1 MKKNVLLSALAMAS
15 APLASYATADLSEQ
29 IKNTTTDW
37 TGASDLSIDK
47 GVITSPNGTAV
58 SQTIKLY
65 KGDYTLSWEANT
77 NATVKVNGKALSSG
91 GKFTVSDETADV
103 VIRIESEDGVRS
115 FTIGGFTLTLDFDF
129 KKNVYAPLIALY
141 NTASASIVSTTDEK
155 VSDTAAEFINGKAS
169 NLISEGATLVTE
181 ISKFNSDDVAYD
193 IYVSYKLYNKLE
205 GTDIY
210 NKVDDFKDRAEAQGA
225 NAKAYLAAN
234 EAIYTQEQAL
244 NGATES
250 INSLTLV
257 ADVPNIEDNYPTTGK
272 KQTYVTKKAADA
284 KTAATTYISNYR
296 ANADAAL
303 TEGTAVDVCTS
314 DENESYTTEASKLVT
329 AYKESINAAATNYEN
344 YAVIANRIAALRT
357 TWTTANETI
366 LGLLEYKT
374 STAADLYYNLYQV
387 ALGELNGVDNII
399 DDIENTKNGKG
410 TPVDE
415 AAAHYDSNNGKLDE
429 CESQIKELQTKWTDK
444 AKAVKQAYADA
455 NAAIEDAQKDLTA
468 IQDGLKAADITDYD
482 TDVTEI
488 QTLIDNLTTTVTD
501 KTKASGKSEDDI
513 DKYYGDGTTGQF
525 STDLGAITTKIA
537 ELKEKTNAALL
548 NYNAWQEVQEAVSG
562 LKFDNVKKKVQA
574 LKSKD
579 SKYTV
584 DSKYATTE
592 TSIQTSIDALLAEA
606 EAAYD
611 AKTCAT
617 YVTVDEDGYTIIG
630 LAETTQSKVD
640 EISTA
645 ISSYETKATEGRDAY
660 NEIATAVKSYND
672 AIAALR
678 NEVDDTNVTVYSN
691 GEATSDTYGSKI
703 KALESKVNKI
713 TTELSSALAKEDVEH
728 HDALVALKATA
739 TNEENASIV
748 TEANTLKGTY
758 ANDKAQ
764 YEKDKATK
772 AFDQTIKQAE
782 NLVSGVKIGE
792 YTKEEVGTAYDDLQE
807 EENELI
813 NLLDEE
819 TAKIE
824 KARTSG
830 DISEASSMLTEVTND
845 ISKINVRVD
854 AFNKKVQAAK
864 AKVTANATAYDEA
877 MGYIVEIEAQ
887 LNGDAAQGIVGVK
900 ALNED
905 ESRDEE
911 FAEKV
916 TNLTAKI
923 EAQRAAIEADK
934 AAETLADETDDEGN
948 VTKGTYTKTIKP
960 ALDEILNEVN
970 AARDAADASTKNWQ
984 AYQEVLAEIIL
995 TKVEK
1000 AVADARTAVDE
1011 MAGDD
1016 AAKAYYED
1024 LVKGYEGELKNIKAD
1039 NETAYNAP
1047 KRNSVKVKDG
1057 LIARID
1063 ALKENANKVAQDIA
1077 DNKSYYKDQSERA
1090 GEIESLYKEEYNSIS
1105 KGDLTTKAKEYL
1117 ERLTQEK
1124 AKLDEATS
1132 TIEDAY
1138 KAGESKDKDTE
1149 IRESLNSIE
1158 AVIKGIKDEQ
1168 SANYD
1173 EYVAADNLTRWN
1185 NFNGAVDEAKEAFKS
1200 AVETINDF
1208 SALKNEAF
1216 VDLIAPNV
1224 AKAST
1229 TINGILTDLNSLWD
1243 KAHEEYIAAVSPAL
1257 YDQDESN
1264 KVEAEDYLD
1273 KINKALT
1280 ELDEA
1285 VNAKAKPYFQDEYDK
1300 QYSSYEDA
1308 VKELQDAEMQTIIY
1322 HDVFYTENS
1331 TAFAFAD
1338 VKAILDRAR
1347 NALDEKFLATKIDGF
1362 LVEFDGIKDM
1372 IASDQEKVA
1381 VNDWAK
1387 LVGELN
1393 VQTKEETENLENF
1406 EYITGE
1412 VGEDYKSNTI
1422 KSYEELVAKTITE
1435 AKAKYDKIVDGQ
1447 HYTKLPSVKALLK
1460 EFNESTL
1467 YAEAQ
1472 AKAGENTQNLAAY
1485 NDLMERIAKVQ
1496 AELDDAN
1503 AFVDGYVISDDC
1515 GGDGYQS
1522 TLDGYKQ
1529 TVENGKK
1536 NGGLVDGKQTM
1547 LDNLTTLSENIAGM
1561 YAKATEKE
1569 LLRIELE
1576 LDNLRKDQNNAA
1588 KAVVGDKE
1596 KEAAVEGYN
1605 EKIAEVTTTFTT
1617 LTEGDDFETM
1627 EDSEKQENLVA
1638 IEKEIAR
1645 LRAELTDF
1653 YSSTLGATTYQELTD
1668 AINEVKSDCTAETT
1682 VLDGCSDQ
1690 VKTEYEDELAELTQ
1704 AINDLQSDLDGYNS
1718 ENTVLFYK
1726 DKVSDETAEL
1736 ANKLKDLTDK
1746 ITAAQKPYTDNE
1758 NAYKELTAQIETEL
1772 QKALDDLKTKVGTF
1786 KFTFP
1791 LDEDYNT
1798 ANESDYIKRF
1808 ADIQTAIDDQK
1819 DAIDKAY
1826 TAGKNA
1832 AIGEVETAGGLTS
1845 NSKLEEA
1852 SNIKSE
1858 ITDLD
1863 KNVTYWER
1871 NNNIWDSQ
1879 YSKGEPSLRDL
1890 YNEVSTTLNSSTNK
1904 YMTGVKE
1911 ELTEKLDAIY
1921 KGIIAVRLYN
1931 YYAFTKDYVTE
1942 DIYGEELKDE
1952 NGEKV
1957 ELKTLDYLTEADP
1970 AVQTRIA
1977 ELATQLTELN
1987 TDAEEEAYKLG
1998 DVNRDKNIMVDDYQS
2013 IVAIAIGR
2021 DTADEG
2027 TLKFA
2032 AADVNEDGA
2041 INVGD
2046 ATAVMNLVLGKTT
2059 VSNVSAVRRAA
2070 LAPATTEDVIE
2081 LTADDNNGTKRIA
2094 ISLKNTRAYVGMQ
2107 LDVTLPV
2114 GVTLVGEE
2122 LGSRAEGHKLYSNDL
2137 ANGTHRILVSSM
2149 ENAEFNA
2156 NDDAV
2161 IYLEVSGQLA
2171 NRITVSNVLLS
2182 DGAGKVYKAIGGGT
2196 GDTTGISGVSENLT
2210 LKEKIYSVGGQ
2221 MMQTIKKGINII
2233 RNSDGSTKKIMGK

>member
-65 KGDYTLSWEANT
+65 KGDYTLSWGSNT

-103 VIRIESEDGVRS
+103 VIRIESTDGVRS

-193 IYVSYKLYNKLE
+193 IYVSYKLYNRLE

-210 NKVDDFKDRAEAQGA
+210 NKVDDFKYRAEAQGA

-244 NGATES
+244 NDATES
-250 INSLTLV
+250 IKSLTLV
-257 ADVPNIEDNYPTTGK
+257 ADVSNIKDNYPTTEK
-272 KQTYVTKKAADA
+272 KQTYVTNKTADT
-284 KTAATTYISNYR
+284 KTAATDYINSYR
-296 ANADAAL
+296 AEADAAL
-303 TEGTAVDVCTS
+303 KGDKAVDVCTS
-314 DENESYTTEASKLVT
+314 DKNASYTTEASKLVD
-329 AYKESINAAATNYEN
+329 AYTQAINVAATNYDK
-344 YAVIANRIAALRT
+344 YAEVANMIAALRT
-357 TWTTANETI
+357 TWTTANKTI
-366 LGLLEYKT
+366 LGLLENKT
-374 STAADLYYNLYQV
+374 STAADLYYNLYQK
-387 ALGELNGVDNII
+387 ALGELNEVDNLI

-410 TPVDE
+410 TPVDN
-415 AAAHYDSNNGKLDE
+415 ATAYYDSNKQKLNG
-429 CESQIKELQTKWTDK
+429 CESQITELQTKWTDK
-444 AKAVKQAYADA
+444 ANAVKKAYAGAD
-455 NAAIEDAQKDLTA
+455 AAIADAQKALTA
-468 IQDGLKAADITDYD
+468 IQDDLKAAEITDYD
-482 TDVTEI
+482 KDVTEI

-513 DKYYGDGTTGQF
+513 DMYYGDGTTGQF
-525 STDLGAITTKIA
+525 STDLGTITTKIA
-537 ELKEKTNAALL
+537 ELKTNTNAALL
-548 NYNAWQEVQEAVSG
+548 NYNAWQKVQEAVSD
-562 LKFDNVKKKVQA
+562 LKFNEVKKRVQA

-579 SKYTV
+579 SQYTV
-584 DSKYATTE
+584 GSKYATTE
-592 TSIQTSIDALLAEA
+592 TSIQTSIEALLDEA
-606 EAAYD
+606 KAAYK

-617 YVTVDEDGYTIIG
+617 YVTVGEDGYKIIG
-630 LAETTQSKVD
+630 LAETTQSKVT
-640 EISTA
+640 EISAA
-645 ISSYETKATEGRDAY
+645 INSYETMATEGRDAY
-660 NEIATAVKSYND
+660 NGIATAVERYNG
-672 AIAALR
+672 AIAALKK
-678 NEVDDTNVTVYSN
+678 EVDDTNVTVYSN

-703 KALESKVNKI
+703 KALESKVTKI
-713 TTELSSALAKEDVEH
+713 TTELLAARAKEDVEH
-728 HDALVALKATA
+728 HDALVTLETTA

-758 ANDKAQ
+758 ASDKDQ
-764 YEKDKATK
+764 YETDKATK
-772 AFDQTIKQAE
+772 AFEQTIKQAE
-782 NLVSGVKIGE
+782 NLVSGVKIYE

-807 EENELI
+807 EETELRT
-813 NLLDEE
+813 LLAVEK
-819 TAKIE
+819 AKID
-824 KARTSG
+824 KAKTSG

-845 ISKINVRVD
+845 ISKIKVRVD
-854 AFNKKVQAAK
+854 AFNKKVKDAK
-864 AKVTANATAYDEA
+864 AKVTANATVYDEA
-877 MGYIVEIEAQ
+877 MDYIAKIEDL
-887 LNGDAAQGIVGVK
+887 LNGNAAQEIVGVK
-900 ALNED
+900 DLNKD

-916 TNLTAKI
+916 TTLTAKI
-923 EAQRAAIEADK
+923 ETQKTAIAADK
-934 AAETLADETDDEGN
+934 DAETLADETDEGN
-948 VTKGTYTKTIKP
+948 VTKDTYTKTIKP
-960 ALDEILNEVN
+960 ALDEILKEVN
-970 AARDAADASTKNWQ
+970 ATRDAAVASTNNWK
-984 AYQEVLAEIIL
+984 AYQEVLAEINL

-1000 AVADARTAVDE
+1000 AVIAARTAVDE
-1011 MAGDD
+1011 MAGND
-1016 AAKAYYED
+1016 AAKAYYEK
-1024 LVKGYEGELKNIKAD
+1024 LVKGYEDELEDIKAD
-1039 NETAYNAP
+1039 NKTAYNAP
-1047 KRNSVKVKDG
+1047 KRNSVDVKTG
-1057 LIARID
+1057 LIDRID
-1063 ALKENANKVAQDIA
+1063 VLKENANKVAQDIA
-1077 DNKSYYKDQSERA
+1077 DNKSYYEDQSKRA
-1090 GEIESLYKEEYNSIS
+1090 GNIESSYDEIYNSIS

-1124 AKLDEATS
+1124 AELDKAKKN
-1132 TIEDAY
+1132 IEDAY

-1149 IRESLNSIE
+1149 IQGSLNSIE
-1158 AVIKGIKDEQ
+1158 TAIKGIKEEQ
-1168 SANYD
+1168 SDNYD
-1173 EYVAADNLTRWN
+1173 KYVTADNNTRWE
-1185 NFNGAVDEAKEAFKS
+1185 NFNRAVDEAKKEFKS
-1200 AVETINDF
+1200 AVETINAF

-1224 AKAST
+1224 AEAST

-1243 KAHEEYIAAVSPAL
+1243 KAHEEYLAAESPAL
-1257 YDQDESN
+1257 YDQAESN
-1264 KVEAEDYLD
+1264 KVEAEGYWN
-1273 KINKALT
+1273 KINTTLT
-1280 ELDEA
+1280 VLDEA
-1285 VNAKAKPYFQDEYDK
+1285 VNAKAKPYFQIEYDK
-1300 QYSSYEDA
+1300 RYSSYEDA

-1322 HDVFYTENS
+1322 HEMFYKEAYET
-1331 TAFAFAD
+1331 FAFAD
-1338 VKAILDRAR
+1338 VKDILDRASR
-1347 NALDEKFLATKIDGF
+1347 ALDEKFLATKIDGF

-1372 IASDQEKVA
+1372 IAADQEKVA

-1387 LVGELN
+1387 LVGELDA
-1393 VQTKEETENLENF
+1393 QTEQELTDLKNF

-1422 KSYEELVAKTITE
+1422 ELYEELVAKTITT
-1435 AKAKYDKIVDGQ
+1435 AKAEYAKIADDQ
-1447 HYTKLPSVKALLK
+1447 HYAKLPSVKALLK
-1460 EFNESTL
+1460 EFYESTL
-1467 YAEAQ
+1467 YADAQ
-1472 AKAGENTQNLAAY
+1472 TKARKNEQNLAAY
-1485 NDLMERIAKVQ
+1485 DDLMKRIAEVQ

-1536 NGGLVDGKQTM
+1536 NGGLVNDKQTM
-1547 LDNLTTLSENIAGM
+1547 LVNLTTLSENIAGM
-1561 YAKATEKE
+1561 YAEATENE

-1588 KAVVGDKE
+1588 KAVEGDKE
-1596 KEAAVEGYN
+1596 KAAAVKSYDVN
-1605 EKIAEVTTTFTT
+1605 ITKVTDTFKALTTD
-1617 LTEGDDFETM
+1617 DDFDTM
-1627 EDSEKQENLVA
+1627 EDSEKQTKLVA

-1645 LRAELTDF
+1645 LRAELTVF

-1682 VLDGCSDQ
+1682 ALDGCSDQ
-1690 VKTEYEDELAELTQ
+1690 VKTEYGDELAELTQ
-1704 AINDLQSDLDGYNS
+1704 AINDLQGDLDGYNS

-1736 ANKLKDLTDK
+1736 ANKLKDLTAK
-1746 ITAAQKPYTDNE
+1746 IAAAQKPYTDNE
-1758 NAYKELTAQIETEL
+1758 NAYKKLTAQIEDEL

-1791 LDEDYNT
+1791 LDEESNT
-1798 ANESDYIKRF
+1798 AIGSNYIKLF
-1808 ADIQTAIDDQK
+1808 TDIQKAIDDQK
-1819 DAIDKAY
+1819 DAIENAY
-1826 TAGKNA
+1826 EAGKEA

-1845 NSKLEEA
+1845 TRELEAA
-1852 SNIKSE
+1852 SNIKSN
-1858 ITDLD
+1858 ITNLD
-1863 KNVTYWER
+1863 KDVTYWER
-1871 NNNIWDSQ
+1871 YNNIWNSN
-1879 YSKGEPSLRDL
+1879 SKGEPSLRDL
-1890 YNEVSTTLNSSTNK
+1890 YNDVSATLNSSTNK

-1911 ELTEKLDAIY
+1911 QLTEELDAIR
-1921 KGIIAVRLYN
+1921 KGIMAVAEYN
-1931 YYAFTKDYVTE
+1931 DYAANRGYVTK
-1942 DIYGEELKDE
+1942 DIYGEELKNE
-1952 NGEKV
+1952 NG
-1957 ELKTLDYLTEADP
+1957 KTEVKSLDYLKEADP

-1977 ELATQLTELN
+1977 ELATRLTELN

-1998 DVNRDKNIMVDDYQS
+1998 DVNRDKYIMVDDYQS

-2070 LAPATTEDVIE
+2070 LAPTTTEDVIE
-2081 LTADDNNGTKRIA
+2081 LTADDNNGMKRIA
-2094 ISLKNTRAYVGMQ
+2094 VSLKNTRAYVGMQ

-2196 GDTTGISGVSENLT
+2196 GGTTGISGVSENLT